1 MSVVALQLGQ
11 CGNQLGSTWFE
22 ALIHDVRPAPGP
34 PRTDDACYREAA
46 LERYF
51 HSPKCGVLPL
61 AGLPEAR
68 AVLVDMERKVVA
80 RSVAMA
86 ARSGEWRY
94 ADGAAVCRTSG
105 SANNW
110 AYGFAGPG
118 EHCLSE
124 AMESVRAQ
132 VERCDRLSGFL
143 AMMSVAGG
151 TGSGL
156 GTRLCIRLRDAYP
169 KAGLL
174 NHLTWPYST
183 GEVIVQ
189 NYNAVLTLA
198 HLHGCSDALLVQQND
213 RTHRVCAQLLR
224 RPAVSFSHLNAVVAA
239 QLAGRLR
246 VRVPVIASPFCVALC
261 GHHPGELLQALVPH
275 PELKLLSL
283 HAVPQLPESS
293 RDFTRYDWKGLLQEL
308 HRETQSKVSNPP
320 ALTRRVLCCVAGP
333 APPPTSLARLL
344 VLRGPDAHATPLG
357 FQRTPM
363 ALPWVPPEAALAVWS
378 ERRAP
383 TGYGKSATLLA
394 NDTAVISPVE
404 HAVSKAWRM
413 FVSRAYVHQYTHHG
427 VSEEDFLDSF
437 TLLEQV
443 IASYRQL

>member
-11 CGNQLGSTWFE
+11 CGNQLGSTWFD

-34 PRTDDACYREAA
+34 PRNDDACYREAA

-51 HSPKCGVLPL
+51 HSPAGS
-61 AGLPEAR
+61 GLPEAR

-213 RTHRVCAQLLR
+213 RTHRVCAQLLH

-239 QLAGRLR
+239 QLAGALLPAR
-246 VRVPVIASPFCVALC
+246 VRRGPPAGGPAAGAYL
-261 GHHPGELLQALVPH
+261 HDQLGELLQALVPH

-293 RDFTRYDWKGLLQEL
+293 RDFTRYDWKGLLSEL
-308 HRETQSKVSNPP
+308 HRETQSKVSTPP
-320 ALTRRVLCCVAGP
+320 ACRRVRVGACP

-344 VLRGPDAHATPLG
+344 VLRGPDAHSAPLG
-357 FQRTPM
+357 ELAAGGSLCR
-363 ALPWVPPEAALAVWS
+363 WVPPEAALTVWS